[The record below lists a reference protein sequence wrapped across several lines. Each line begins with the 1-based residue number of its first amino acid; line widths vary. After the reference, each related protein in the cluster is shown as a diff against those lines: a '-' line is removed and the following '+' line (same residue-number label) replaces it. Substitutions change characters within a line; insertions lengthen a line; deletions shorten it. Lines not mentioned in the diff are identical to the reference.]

1 MEKTLKVGITGGIGV
16 GKSVVAL
23 IFSKL
28 GIPIYDADT
37 RAKWLMANHAD
48 LIQEIKANFGE
59 ESYLDNGEINRRYL
73 AEKVFIDKS
82 NIQKMNSLVHPR
94 VGEDTLAWARECE
107 GKFPYILKEA
117 ALLYE
122 SGGDKGL
129 DKIIVVTAS
138 IEVRIARIQ
147 KRDPQRSKEEILGII
162 SKQMPDEEKIKRADF
177 LIYNDGETLLIPQVL
192 RLHHLLLKLAHS

>member
-1 MEKTLKVGITGGIGV
+1 MKKTLKIGITGGIGV

-28 GIPIYDADT
+28 EIPVYDADT
-37 RAKWLMANHAD
+37 RAKWLMTHHTQ

-59 ESYLDNGEINRRYL
+59 ESYLKNGEINRRYL
-73 AEKVFIDKS
+73 AEKVFIDKN
-82 NIQKMNSLVHPR
+82 NIQKMNSLVHPK
-94 VGEDTLAWARECE
+94 VGEDTLAWVKEKE

-129 DKIIVVTAS
+129 DKIIVVTAP

-147 KRDPQRSKEEILGII
+147 KRDPQRSKAEILGII
-162 SKQMPDEEKIKRADF
+162 NKQMPDEEKIKRADF
-177 LIYNDGETLLIPQVL
+177 LIHNDGETLLIPQVL
-192 RLHHLLLKLAHS
+192 KLHQQLLGLAL